1 MKYFFMIIFVIFSN
15 QAYAMFCPTNFN
27 TITIGDTIAVVE
39 QQCGKPA
46 SKKTRETTSGGA
58 EEWNYYVQPDPTAPT
73 STLKMSIALLDNKI
87 FNITVNGTSLVST
100 QICGPTINVGDS
112 DQTLKSACGNPAFI
126 NRGEKPVSQTTTEV
140 TEFTYNG
147 TPSVMLIFENGK
159 LTARK

>member
-1 MKYFFMIIFVIFSN
+1 MKYFFIVIFALFSN

-27 TITIGDTIAVVE
+27 TINIGDTIAAVE
-39 QQCGKPA
+39 QQCGKPN
-46 SKKTRETTSGGA
+46 SKKTHETKTGVA

-73 STLKMSIALLDNKI
+73 STLKMTIALLDNKI

-112 DQTLKSACGNPAFI
+112 TPTLTSACGKPAFI
-126 NRGEKPVSQTTTEV
+126 NGGQKQPSEKTTEV

-147 TPSVMLIFENGK
+147 TPSVVLTFEDGK
-159 LTARK
+159 LTEKK